1 MVPKFSLSENCSIDE
16 QTTNTWSHQCCVTN
30 QKWDVYR
37 QNLILNQA
45 RASVWILNKFA
56 YKPSLRRSSVLSPI
70 CTNTNKSSQ
79 TEYLYASMLLQET
92 TLQGCSCNANLL
104 YSEHLNEM
112 HIWWPQ
118 IHLSMSYLLL
128 VVKHRHEATTYS

>member
-16 QTTNTWSHQCCVTN
+16 QTTNTWSHQNCVTN
-30 QKWDVYR
+30 QKWDVYS
-37 QNLILNQA
+37 QNPVLNQA
-45 RASVWILNKFA
+45 RASVWILNKCA

-70 CTNTNKSSQ
+70 CTNTSHHKQNIN
-79 TEYLYASMLLQET
+79 MHQET

-104 YSEHLNEM
+104 CGEHLNEI

-118 IHLSMSYLLL
+118 IHLSMSCMVLE
-128 VVKHRHEATTYS
+128 VKHRHEATAYS